1 MKLIPIKKLITGQRM
16 LFCEDSIVRGT
27 QLKDNIEILFEYGAR
42 EVHMRPAC
50 PTLVYPCEFLNF
62 STSRSTLD
70 LAGRKVIFDAEG
82 DSEDSLP
89 EYARCG
95 SEKNLM
101 MIDKIRERLKLTT
114 LKYQR
119 LDDLVKPLAF
129 LRKSYAPIAGMGRV
143 IIRIEEG
150 QEYSREI
157 F

>member
-119 LDDLVKPLAF
+119 LDDLVEAIGLPKEKLCTHCWDGS
-129 LRKSYAPIAGMGRV
+129 SY
-143 IIRIEEG
+143 
-150 QEYSREI
+150 Y
-157 F
+157 